1 MESFAVFLG
10 ILLVGSILYFLFT
23 DPVSFLLFGILIAI
37 LFFVLTQFG
46 FVSATTTPDELDITY
61 RPTPTPTGSV
71 TTANGTP
78 QTSAEAR
85 LPEVFYVSNNIFS
98 YDQAPSVCKAY
109 GGELATYSQV
119 EDAYNR
125 GAEWCGYGW
134 TSGGMALFPTQEE
147 TWRKLQLE
155 VQPSKRTACGRPGI
169 NGGYFDP
176 LTKFGVN
183 CYGIRPKHKKG
194 ADMED
199 KAFAASVAR
208 VKGMLGKFSVYPF
221 NKKEWSE
228 YTNVSEGIVSAET
241 ELKALGSSLGQGFRS
256 VEGEIGSAAG
266 SVGRGV
272 GSGLRDVGEG
282 VEYTVKGVAGG
293 VQSGAGGIE
302 SGVSMASTD
311 VMRGISTF
319 GTEVSDGV
327 NNAISSLGESV
338 SAIFS

>member
-1 MESFAVFLG
+1 MESFAIFLG

-46 FVSATTTPDELDITY
+46 FVSASTQPDELDITY
-61 RPTPTPTGSV
+61 RPTPTPSG
-71 TTANGTP
+71 TTANGSP
-78 QTSAEAR
+78 PASAEAR
-85 LPEVFYVSNNIFS
+85 LPEVFYVSNNIFT

-109 GGELATYSQV
+109 GGELASYSQV
-119 EDAYNR
+119 EEAYNR
-125 GAEWCGYGW
+125 GGEWCGYGW

-183 CYGIRPKHKKG
+183 CYGIKTTKKKG

-199 KAFAASVAR
+199 KAFAESVAR
-208 VKGMLGKFSVYPF
+208 IKGMISKFSVYPF

-228 YTNVSEGIVSAET
+228 YTNVSQGIVSAET
-241 ELKALGSSLGQGFRS
+241 ELKALGSSLGQGLRS
-256 VEGEIGSAAG
+256 VEGELGSAAG

-272 GSGLRDVGEG
+272 GSGFRDIGDG
-282 VEYTVKGVAGG
+282 VEYTVKGAVGSAGT
-293 VQSGAGGIE
+293 VE
-302 SGVSMASTD
+302 
-311 VMRGISTF
+311 RGI
-319 GTEVSDGV
+319 GEASDDV
-327 NNAISSLGESV
+327 LQSV
-338 SAIFS
+338 SAFGTDVSNTVSSALGSISQSVSTIFS